1 MAIFTYEGNK
11 KYIMMVEVE
20 VTIKFTIILQNGV
33 QTQSQERITV
43 QALRQIRVR
52 RWRCVASTSAHYTS
66 SCNQQIAAFIE
77 LDRRWNL
84 AEKPLEWR
92 LASQ

>member
-33 QTQSQERITV
+33 QTQSQERIAV

-52 RWRCVASTSAHYTS
+52 
-66 SCNQQIAAFIE
+66 
-77 LDRRWNL
+77 
-84 AEKPLEWR
+84 
-92 LASQ
+92 